1 MRVNWRGNSVHVDNL
16 CSSFCPFSSS
26 ISLCLCLC
34 AIAVKECRGPKDLGD
49 AGSEA
54 SQEKPKKA
62 TEDTL
67 KSALHGLPFSMSYV
81 SQNPFA
87 NCMRCSNCVQASS
100 DICLLFSTFLFFLL
114 SRRQSQLGQWDTL
127 SQVQGQVHL
136 ACYLLVVAS
145 FFPFSSFFSACAKST
160 ESCRV
165 VLALCC
171 QTAKQLGSII
181 HYRLCGFARFCKL
194 FNQKRKKK
202 QQKRSSTSSLNNSKS
217 CWQQQ

>member
-16 CSSFCPFSSS
+16 CSSFL
-26 ISLCLCLC
+26 SLLFFYFFVSVFVCH
-34 AIAVKECRGPKDLGD
+34 CRGPKDLGD

-81 SQNPFA
+81 FQNPFA
-87 NCMRCSNCVQASS
+87 DCMRCSNCVQTSS
-100 DICLLFSTFLFFLL
+100 DICLLFSTFLLFFFLL
-114 SRRQSQLGQWDTL
+114 SRRQSQLGRWDTL
-127 SQVQGQVHL
+127 SQVQGRVHL

-171 QTAKQLGSII
+171 QTAKLLGSII

-202 QQKRSSTSSLNNSKS
+202 RQKRSSTSSLNNSKS

>member
-16 CSSFCPFSSS
+16 CSSLFVP
-26 ISLCLCLC
+26 SLFLLLCVCVCVPLPWTEGSRWC
-34 AIAVKECRGPKDLGD
+34 RLGGIAGKTKKGDRRYIEKCIAWPSLLDVLRVSKPIRGLH
-49 AGSEA
+49 
-54 SQEKPKKA
+54 
-62 TEDTL
+62 
-67 KSALHGLPFSMSYV
+67 ALQQLRADVLRH
-81 SQNPFA
+81 
-87 NCMRCSNCVQASS
+87 
-100 DICLLFSTFLFFLL
+100 LLTFSTFLFFFFLL

-136 ACYLLVVAS
+136 ACYLLVVVS

-202 QQKRSSTSSLNNSKS
+202 RQKRSSTSSLNNSKS